1 MSDIPE
7 DRLERFQPFT
17 YCGLD
22 HFGPCMIKDG
32 CKEFKRY
39 AVLFSCMSSRAIA
52 LETISLLSHQWS
64 ILQSPGSSNGLKGSE
79 VWPNALRGDTDAET
93 DTSSSITRIK
103 IKEVPVEEFAA
114 NGEL

>member
-32 CKEFKRY
+32 CKELKPY
-39 AVLFSCMSSRAIA
+39 AVLFMQVHVLKSHRARN
-52 LETISLLSHQWS
+52 H
-64 ILQSPGSSNGLKGSE
+64 
-79 VWPNALRGDTDAET
+79 
-93 DTSSSITRIK
+93 
-103 IKEVPVEEFAA
+103 
-114 NGEL
+114 